1 MSKRQSRINA
11 YWYNVYRTAMRYLG
25 IELRD
30 IKTPTT
36 ASLKYAR
43 KEYKK
48 AKKDVI
54 DLPSVR
60 ELYKIEVAIEEEQAS
75 YEQTPR
81 DETTN
86 RTDTA
91 QNMYDAPL
99 DVIQSFKDQVRKVFW
114 DTNSLG
120 SAANMRV
127 EGLDELAAL
136 TGRHITEVH
145 DSAQRLLNFIDTMII
160 DSNNN
165 LDYVAEAIRRNGE
178 LDYTIATVLQ
188 PPSDIEILFDFTLD
202 HLQKIWDEITEEV
215 RQQAEQNME

>member
-1 MSKRQSRINA
+1 MNKRQSRINA
-11 YWYNVYRTAMRYLG
+11 YWYNVYRIGMRYLG

-30 IKTPTT
+30 IKHPTQ

-54 DLPSVR
+54 DLPSIR
-60 ELYKIEVAIEEEQAS
+60 DLFKTEVAIEEEQAS

-81 DETTN
+81 DEDN
-86 RTDTA
+86 RTETA
-91 QNMYDAPL
+91 TNMYDAPL
-99 DVIQSFKDQVRKVFW
+99 EIIQSFKEQVRTAYW
-114 DTNSLG
+114 ETNNLG
-120 SAANMRV
+120 AAANVRV

-136 TGRHITEVH
+136 TGRHLDKLH

-165 LDYVAEAIRRNGE
+165 LEYVAEAIRRNGE
-178 LDYTIATVLQ
+178 LEYVIATTIQ
-188 PPSDIEILFDFTLD
+188 PPSDVDIKFDFTLE
-202 HLQKIWDEITEEV
+202 HLKEIWEQISEEV
-215 RQQAEQNME
+215 RQRAEENME